1 MITTDLKGMNWVG
14 NLYHEFEN
22 ICLEAEEI
30 IYQDTVNYI
39 ENQMQAV
46 GETVK
51 KLYADVMQDLL
62 PPSSSDLDEKV
73 ASQLHTD
80 QDTYAGFCKKSDQGF
95 EETPSKADA
104 NQAAKDSRINHDVDN
119 HTIYPAS
126 YDGTCETNVVTPSSG
141 DSVEVG
147 NFISCSGQCVQ
158 SMDIKSDLDIDEN
171 QENKKMVATMIS
183 DEITSAEPNRR
194 RTSQSCELSNE
205 NQNPA
210 LSNSKAASS
219 EVTLLFASAADCCY
233 EINNASAEEI
243 PDDPVLVESHEEK
256 QMSTCY
262 SSGVLF
268 GEPDSFSMDGTIDS
282 DYCYSKVVLSHPDTK
297 NLDVAKIYT
306 FEEQDHKTTQ
316 QDQPKLEETCVMVT
330 GDELQF
336 VHKQGGYV
344 KTNKKWRPSFSLS
357 KKSAR
362 KQEYKELAFWHGNN
376 EEVKGDCMENSDA
389 TLLENQEKLLFPT
402 MSEPEWEIL

>member
-1 MITTDLKGMNWVG
+1 MITMDLKGMTWVG

-22 ICLEAEEI
+22 ICLEAEDI

-46 GETVK
+46 SESVK

-62 PPSSSDLDEKV
+62 PPSSCDLDENV
-73 ASQLHTD
+73 ASELHTD
-80 QDTYAGFCKKSDQGF
+80 QDTYAGFCKKPDQGF
-95 EETPSKADA
+95 KETPLKADA
-104 NQAAKDSRINHDVDN
+104 NQTTKDSRINHDVDN
-119 HTIYPAS
+119 DTIHPAS

-141 DSVEVG
+141 DSVKG
-147 NFISCSGQCVQ
+147 NNFISHSAQCVQ
-158 SMDIKSDLDIDEN
+158 SMDIKSDLAIDEN

-183 DEITSAEPNRR
+183 DEITLAEPNRC
-194 RTSQSCELSNE
+194 RTSQSCDLSNE
-205 NQNPA
+205 NQNSPV
-210 LSNSKAASS
+210 SDSKAAST

-233 EINNASAEEI
+233 EIKNASTEEI
-243 PDDPVLVESHEEK
+243 PDDPVLVESHGEK
-256 QMSTCY
+256 QMNTCY

-268 GEPDSFSMDGTIDS
+268 GEPDSFYMDRTIYS
-282 DYCYSKVVLSHPDTK
+282 DDCYSTVLLSHQGTK
-297 NLDVAKIYT
+297 IDT
-306 FEEQDHKTTQ
+306 FEEQDHKAMQ
-316 QDQPKLEETCVMVT
+316 QDQLKLEETCVMVT
-330 GDELQF
+330 GDELQL
-336 VHKQGGYV
+336 VHKQGGYL

-362 KQEYKELAFWHGNN
+362 KQEYKELALWHGNN
-376 EEVKGDCMENSDA
+376 EEVKGDCMENSDP